1 LAMKRTI
8 TIKLPEE
15 ILESLDELIAM
26 GVYRNRSEAIR
37 SAVEELI
44 KRDLLFPGIIRK
56 RVGEKIA

>member
-1 LAMKRTI
+1 MKRTI

>member
-1 LAMKRTI
+1 M
-8 TIKLPEE
+8 
-15 ILESLDELIAM
+15 ESLDELIAM